1 MALAFYQTGIPVRDG
16 RRNDQCELNDG
27 RPMMNQLSGKERKE
41 TGQQLVLSVDV
52 AWKEH
57 AMAELEKYCEA
68 MKEAGK
74 DEFVFEDFRRHC
86 QGLAVGEPHHPNAWG
101 SLATC
106 AAKRGLIEWTGRG
119 VSARNPSAHARLV
132 RVWRVR

>member
-1 MALAFYQTGIPVRDG
+1 MVKTCVASAGVNGST
-16 RRNDQCELNDG
+16 
-27 RPMMNQLSGKERKE
+27 MMNQLSGKELKE

-86 QGLAVGEPHHPNAWG
+86 QGLMVGEPHHPNAWG

>member
-1 MALAFYQTGIPVRDG
+1 
-16 RRNDQCELNDG
+16 
-27 RPMMNQLSGKERKE
+27 MMNQLSGKERKE

-86 QGLAVGEPHHPNAWG
+86 QGLMVGEPHHPNAWG

-106 AAKRGLIEWTGRG
+106 AAKMAFSKEQTLAFAVEN
-119 VSARNPSAHARLV
+119 AFPAPPSLGNAAAF
-132 RVWRVR
+132 